1 VVATVDEIPLNGGQ
15 TRDLCLTEGKDAMEK
30 AIMYYEKWILKWA
43 IPVIIFPVLAMA
55 VIETLNVIGRKLFIP
70 VPCALEAVESLLVV
84 SVYFGMSFV
93 AMAGGH
99 VNITI
104 ATDRLSLSTQ
114 KFMDAW
120 ANFLGVMV
128 FGFLTC
134 GAWAE
139 FVKALRIMEM
149 RIGVYRFP
157 IWPFRLF
164 FAIGLTMLV
173 IQLAINVIRLTH
185 AALGN
190 PNYADMEKLLER
202 EELRIEEMPV

>member
-1 VVATVDEIPLNGGQ
+1 
-15 TRDLCLTEGKDAMEK
+15 MEK
-30 AIMYYEKWILKWA
+30 LIMNYERWVLKWA
-43 IPVIIFPVLAMA
+43 VGVIIFPVLVMA
-55 VIETLNVIGRKLFIP
+55 VIETVNVIGRKVFIP
-70 VPCALEAVESLLVV
+70 GPCALEAVESLLVV

-104 ATDRLSLSTQ
+104 ATDRLSLSTR
-114 KFMDAW
+114 KFLDAG
-120 ANFLGVMV
+120 ANFLGMIV
-128 FGFLTC
+128 FGFLAC

-139 FVKALRIMEM
+139 FVKAVRIMEV

-173 IQLAINVIRLTH
+173 LQLAINVIKFTH
-185 AALGN
+185 AALGR
-190 PNYADMEKLLER
+190 PDYAGMEKLLAR
-202 EELRIEEMPV
+202 EELKIEEMPV

>member
-1 VVATVDEIPLNGGQ
+1 MSKEV
-15 TRDLCLTEGKDAMEK
+15 KDPMEK
-30 AIMYYEKWILKWA
+30 MIMNYEQCVLKWT
-43 IPVIIFPVLAMA
+43 IPVIIFPVLAMT
-55 VIETLNVIGRKLFIP
+55 VIETLNVIGRKFLFP
-70 VPCALEAVESLLVV
+70 FPCALEAVESLLVL
-84 SVYFGMSFV
+84 SVYFGVSIV

-104 ATDRLSLSTQ
+104 ATDRLPLSTQ
-114 KFMDAW
+114 KFFDAV
-120 ANFLGVMV
+120 ANFLGMVV

-134 GAWAE
+134 GAWVE

-173 IQLAINVIRLTH
+173 IQLAINTIKLFHV
-185 AALGN
+185 AFGN

-202 EELRIEEMPV
+202 EELKVEEMPV

>member
-1 VVATVDEIPLNGGQ
+1 MN
-15 TRDLCLTEGKDAMEK
+15 
-30 AIMYYEKWILKWA
+30 YERWILKWSV
-43 IPVIIFPVLAMA
+43 PVIIFPVLLMA
-55 VIETLNVIGRKLFIP
+55 VIETVNVIGRKLLYP

-93 AMAGGH
+93 AMGGGH

-104 ATDRLSLSTQ
+104 ATDKLSPWKK
-114 KFMDAW
+114 KFLDAV
-120 ANFLGVMV
+120 ANFLGMVV

-134 GAWAE
+134 GAWVE
-139 FVKALRIMEM
+139 FIKALRIMEM

-164 FAIGLTMLV
+164 FAVGLTMLV

-185 AALGN
+185 GAFGR
-190 PNYADMEKLLER
+190 PDYAHMEELLEK
-202 EELRIEEMPV
+202 EELKVEEMPV

>member
-1 VVATVDEIPLNGGQ
+1 MDENESTGHRCP
-15 TRDLCLTEGKDAMEK
+15 REGRDAMEK
-30 AIMYYEKWILKWA
+30 MIMYYERWVLKWA
-43 IPVIIFPVLAMA
+43 VPVIIFPVLAMA
-55 VIETLNVIGRKLFIP
+55 VIETLNVLGRKLLYP

-93 AMAGGH
+93 AMGGGH

-104 ATDRLSLSTQ
+104 ATDRCSPSTK
-114 KFMDAW
+114 KFLDAV
-120 ANFLGVMV
+120 ANFLGMVV
-128 FGFLTC
+128 FGFLAC

-139 FVKALRIMEM
+139 FIKAVRIMEI

-157 IWPFRLF
+157 LWPFRLF

-185 AALGN
+185 AAFGN
-190 PNYADMEKLLER
+190 PNYAGMEKLLES
-202 EELRIEEMPV
+202 EELKVEEIPV

>member
-1 VVATVDEIPLNGGQ
+1 
-15 TRDLCLTEGKDAMEK
+15 M
-30 AIMYYEKWILKWA
+30 LKWA
-43 IPVIIFPVLAMA
+43 VPVIIFPVLTMA
-55 VIETLNVIGRKLFIP
+55 VIETLNVIGRKLLIP

-104 ATDRLSLSTQ
+104 ATQRLSPSMQ
-114 KFMDAW
+114 KFLDAV
-120 ANFLGVMV
+120 ANFLGMVV

-134 GAWAE
+134 GAWVE

-164 FAIGLTMLV
+164 FAIGLAMLV

-185 AALGN
+185 AAFGH
-190 PNYADMEKLLER
+190 PNYAGMEKLLER
-202 EELRIEEMPV
+202 EELKIEELPV

>member
-1 VVATVDEIPLNGGQ
+1 M
-15 TRDLCLTEGKDAMEK
+15 EGKDVMEK
-30 AIMYYEKWILKWA
+30 VILYYEKWILKWA
-43 IPVIIFPVLAMA
+43 VPVIIFPVLAMA
-55 VIETLNVIGRKLFIP
+55 VIETLNVIGRKLFVP
-70 VPCALEAVESLLVV
+70 FPCALEAVESLLVV

-104 ATDRLSLSTQ
+104 ATERLSYSKQ
-114 KFMDAW
+114 KFLDAL
-120 ANFLGVMV
+120 ASFLGMVV
-128 FGFLTC
+128 FGFLAC
-134 GAWAE
+134 GAWVE

-164 FAIGLTMLV
+164 FAIGLTMLA

-185 AALGN
+185 AAFGH
-190 PNYADMEKLLER
+190 PNYAGMEKLLER
-202 EELRIEEMPV
+202 EELKIEEMPV

>member
-1 VVATVDEIPLNGGQ
+1 MGSGGE
-15 TRDLCLTEGKDAMEK
+15 TRDRCLIEGKEVMEK
-30 AIMYYEKWILKWA
+30 IIMYYEKWILKWA
-43 IPVIIFPVLAMA
+43 VPVIIFPVLAMA
-55 VIETLNVIGRKLFIP
+55 VIETLNVIGRKLLVPF
-70 VPCALEAVESLLVV
+70 PCALEAVESLLVV

-104 ATDRLSLSTQ
+104 ATDRLSPSKQ
-114 KFMDAW
+114 KFLDAV
-120 ANFLGVMV
+120 ANFLGMVV
-128 FGFLTC
+128 FGFLAG
-134 GAWAE
+134 GAWVE

-185 AALGN
+185 AAFGH
-190 PNYADMEKLLER
+190 PNYAGMEKLLER
-202 EELRIEEMPV
+202 EELKMEEMPV

>member
-1 VVATVDEIPLNGGQ
+1 M
-15 TRDLCLTEGKDAMEK
+15 EGNDVMEK
-30 AIMYYEKWILKWA
+30 IIMYYERWMLKWA
-43 IPVIIFPVLAMA
+43 VPVIIFPVLTMA
-55 VIETLNVIGRKLFIP
+55 VIETLNVIGRKLLIP

-104 ATDRLSLSTQ
+104 ATQRLSPSMQ
-114 KFMDAW
+114 KFLDAV
-120 ANFLGVMV
+120 ANFLGMVV

-134 GAWAE
+134 GAWVE

-164 FAIGLTMLV
+164 FAIGLAMLV

-185 AALGN
+185 AAFGH
-190 PNYADMEKLLER
+190 PNYAGMEKLLER
-202 EELRIEEMPV
+202 EELKIEELPV

>member
-1 VVATVDEIPLNGGQ
+1 M
-15 TRDLCLTEGKDAMEK
+15 EGNDVMEK
-30 AIMYYEKWILKWA
+30 IIMYYEKWMLKWA
-43 IPVIIFPVLAMA
+43 VPVIIFPVLTMA
-55 VIETLNVIGRKLFIP
+55 VIETLNVIGRKLLIP

-84 SVYFGMSFV
+84 SVYFAMSFV

-104 ATDRLSLSTQ
+104 ATEKLSPSTQ
-114 KFMDAW
+114 KFLDAG
-120 ANFLGVMV
+120 ANLLGMVV

-134 GAWAE
+134 GAWVE

-157 IWPFRLF
+157 IWPFRFF

-173 IQLAINVIRLTH
+173 IQLAINVIRLTY
-185 AALGN
+185 AAFGH
-190 PNYADMEKLLER
+190 PNYAGMEKLLER
-202 EELRIEEMPV
+202 EELKVEEMPV

>member
-1 VVATVDEIPLNGGQ
+1 MN
-15 TRDLCLTEGKDAMEK
+15 
-30 AIMYYEKWILKWA
+30 YERWILKWA
-43 IPVIIFPVLAMA
+43 VPVIIFPVLAMA
-55 VIETLNVIGRKLFIP
+55 VIETLNVIGRKLLIP

-104 ATDRLSLSTQ
+104 ATERLSPSTQ
-114 KFMDAW
+114 KFLDAV
-120 ANFLGVMV
+120 ANFLGMVV
-128 FGFLTC
+128 FGFLAG
-134 GAWAE
+134 GAWVE
-139 FVKALRIMEM
+139 FVKAVRIMEM

-164 FAIGLTMLV
+164 FVIGLTMLV

-185 AALGN
+185 AAFGH
-190 PNYADMEKLLER
+190 PNYAGMEKLLER
-202 EELRIEEMPV
+202 EELKIEEMPV

>member
-1 VVATVDEIPLNGGQ
+1 
-15 TRDLCLTEGKDAMEK
+15 MEK
-30 AIMYYEKWILKWA
+30 MIMNYERWMLKWA
-43 IPVIIFPVLAMA
+43 VPVIIFPVLTMA
-55 VIETLNVIGRKLFIP
+55 VIETLNVIGRKLLIP

-104 ATDRLSLSTQ
+104 ATQRLSLSTQ
-114 KFMDAW
+114 KFLDAV
-120 ANFLGVMV
+120 ANFLGVVV

-134 GAWAE
+134 GAWVE
-139 FVKALRIMEM
+139 FVKAVRIMEI

-173 IQLAINVIRLTH
+173 IQLAINVIRMTH
-185 AALGN
+185 AAVGH
-190 PNYADMEKLLER
+190 PNYAGMEKLLER
-202 EELRIEEMPV
+202 EELKIEEMPV

>member
-1 VVATVDEIPLNGGQ
+1 M
-15 TRDLCLTEGKDAMEK
+15 EGEEVMEK
-30 AIMYYEKWILKWA
+30 IIMYYEKWMLKWA
-43 IPVIIFPVLAMA
+43 VPVIIFPVLTMA
-55 VIETLNVIGRKLFIP
+55 VIETLNVIGRKLLIP

-104 ATDRLSLSTQ
+104 ATLRLSLSTQ
-114 KFMDAW
+114 KFLDAV
-120 ANFLGVMV
+120 ANFLGMGV

-134 GAWAE
+134 GAWVE
-139 FVKALRIMEM
+139 FFKALRIMEM

-164 FAIGLTMLV
+164 FAIGLAMLV

-185 AALGN
+185 AAFGH
-190 PNYADMEKLLER
+190 PNYAGMEKLLER
-202 EELRIEEMPV
+202 EELKIEEMPV